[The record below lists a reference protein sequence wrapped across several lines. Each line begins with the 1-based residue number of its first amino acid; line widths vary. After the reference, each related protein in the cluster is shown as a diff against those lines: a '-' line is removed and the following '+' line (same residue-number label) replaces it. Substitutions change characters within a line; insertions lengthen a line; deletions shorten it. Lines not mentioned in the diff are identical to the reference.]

1 MKMKISNELAAQLNV
16 LLALISGEEPDAEDI
31 CAANRD
37 AIENLMVPRGTTHIV
52 SPDLEGK

>member
-1 MKMKISNELAAQLNV
+1 MKISNELAAQLNV